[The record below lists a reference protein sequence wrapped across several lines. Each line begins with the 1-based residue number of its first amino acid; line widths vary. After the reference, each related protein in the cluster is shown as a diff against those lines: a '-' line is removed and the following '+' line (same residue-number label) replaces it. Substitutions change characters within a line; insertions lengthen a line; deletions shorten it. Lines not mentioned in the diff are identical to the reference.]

1 MPTSSNR
8 PAFTLLEL
16 IVVLSVLGIVM
27 AIAAPGV
34 SRSRNAAA
42 VRSASNDLAS
52 TFAFARQAA
61 LSRRRLTAIVFDTA
75 AGVVTVR
82 SAGAGAAERIL
93 WRDLG
98 LSYGIVL
105 RANRDSA
112 VYDARGLGYGVSNLT
127 ITIRR
132 GTAVD
137 TLTLSR
143 LGRLR

>member
-1 MPTSSNR
+1 MRPPNR
-8 PAFTLLEL
+8 SAFTLLEL
-16 IVVLSVLGIVM
+16 TVVLSVLGLLM
-27 AIAAPGV
+27 AIAAPGI

-42 VRSASNDLAS
+42 VRAASNDLAS
-52 TFAFARQAA
+52 TISFARQAA
-61 LSRRRLTAIVFDTA
+61 LTRRGLVAIAFDTA

-82 SAGAGAAERIL
+82 AAGPGGPERIL

-132 GTAVD
+132 GSAVD